1 MYIVMQ
7 KNMDIGRDDFFLAN
21 LPSPIHPH
29 TQWKEKQG
37 KQTFWNARNKLK
49 SQKFRMLRM

>member
-1 MYIVMQ
+1 MQ